1 MKDLIIC
8 NKEQVVF
15 GIPSERHFND
25 LWDILLKEFM
35 KSQLHLVV
43 VKMYCDSFSQEKRY
57 LRKGLIDFVFVLNIC
72 HFVP

>member
-1 MKDLIIC
+1 
-8 NKEQVVF
+8 
-15 GIPSERHFND
+15 
-25 LWDILLKEFM
+25 M

-43 VKMYCDSFSQEKRY
+43 VKMYSDSFSQEKRY